1 MPVFVEDPGQFSKQR
16 LRSELLSHNV
26 ELPLGETKKRVY
38 VELYMKHVGNKANAD
53 FSSDD
58 EDQIQNG
65 DGETEQGE
73 ESDMV
78 DLSSLTDDQL
88 KDKLLEYGVKAGPIV
103 ASTRTLY
110 ERKLHRLLEQASEHR
125 CNSTSDARRY
135 SDSEEE
141 GQEEEDEEESGSE
154 LYDSEMASYART
166 SVTATTVG
174 SHNQS
179 KDVFYPRCFFPP
191 VRQGSNQPRSF
202 VSSGSSSSQSF
213 SITQLVEEIENKLS
227 PQSRP
232 ERTERGSNYTPL
244 ASRGQWGL
252 QRLSNN
258 TMTDASLFL
267 TPECLTHQKQSATIQ
282 PATEPVT
289 DVLMELFPDAA
300 VTPTGI
306 TATKRRSIKGAAG
319 RPVQFK
325 YPETPMSPT
334 SLERQEIRRR
344 LVPLWVQIAVFLL
357 VAVLLYLIYVS
368 MENPSDNPLG
378 ALLDSLSQEAVSDED
393 SLIPS
398 SQS

>member
-166 SVTATTVG
+166 SVTATT
-174 SHNQS
+174 
-179 KDVFYPRCFFPP
+179 
-191 VRQGSNQPRSF
+191 GSNQPRSF

-244 ASRGQWGL
+244 ASRGQWQGL